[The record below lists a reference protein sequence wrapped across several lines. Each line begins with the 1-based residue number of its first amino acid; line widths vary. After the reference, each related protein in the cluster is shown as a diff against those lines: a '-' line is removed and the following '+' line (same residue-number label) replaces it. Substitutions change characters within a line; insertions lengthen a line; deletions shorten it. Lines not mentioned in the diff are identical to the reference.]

1 MGATTITEP
10 QGKNVAIPS
19 LRFRSL
25 CCGFW
30 LVPSLRVPEAT
41 KARATI
47 RGTQGNQPRQSRSDS
62 LVVDSVPSVGSWL
75 FPSVSS
81 GTTKARTFAIMR
93 ATDITEPQGNAVAI
107 PSLRLLVLS
116 PLRVPEATR
125 QRRSDS
131 LVVIPFPLRVP
142 EAARQRATIKGKG
155 VAAMGATTI
164 TVSHKAKALRFPR
177 CDSVPSESSR
187 SGKAKGNHQGQGR
200 SGNGSDNHHSK
211 PQGKAVPIPSLW
223 IPFPLLRL
231 LARSLL
237 SDQKAPRQRATIR
250 GTQGIK
256 ARTFASME
264 ATTITEPQ

>member
-116 PLRVPEATR
+116 
-125 QRRSDS
+125 
-131 LVVIPFPLRVP
+131 PLRVP

-264 ATTITEPQ
+264 ATTIKATATPFGIRGRFRQ

>member
-1 MGATTITEP
+1 MP
-10 QGKNVAIPS
+10 
-19 LRFRSL
+19 LRFPR
-25 CCGFW
+25 CGFW
-30 LVPSLRVPEAT
+30 FFPLCEFWNNQEQPSEERQPFRNRGRFRERVP
-41 KARATI
+41 
-47 RGTQGNQPRQSRSDS
+47 
-62 LVVDSVPSVGSWL
+62 
-75 FPSVSS
+75 
-81 GTTKARTFAIMR
+81 
-93 ATDITEPQGNAVAI
+93 
-107 PSLRLLVLS
+107 
-116 PLRVPEATR
+116 TR

-264 ATTITEPQ
+264 ATTIKATATPFGIRGRFRQ